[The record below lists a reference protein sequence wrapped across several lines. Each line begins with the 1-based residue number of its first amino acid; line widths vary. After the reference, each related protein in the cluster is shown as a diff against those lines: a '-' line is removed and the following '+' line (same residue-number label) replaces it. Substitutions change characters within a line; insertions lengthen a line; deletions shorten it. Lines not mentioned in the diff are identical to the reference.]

1 MASSTTWYHCWT
13 TRSDGCKETFTG
25 RDGARELNEP
35 SLAQMDDTP
44 KAPKNSKE
52 AAPKFLIMDYY
63 KKLDPKDAK
72 AVEWRR
78 KLGGMMMNIMVPE
91 ENKALKRR
99 KWILK
104 ELPEGYELWE
114 HVKYQILAT
123 KAGDGQKSKPYNG
136 VFERQDAY
144 LYGHPEGRKKR
155 FRSPADFV
163 PHLLWLESDKDGD
176 RANCSCKLCSPDKDD
191 EVPPAEVKKEETRTS
206 TTPQV
211 IIPYSNPQALAASV
225 SNPPPAPKSTPT
237 PTPAPAPA
245 PAPAPVPTKTV
256 TISPE
261 QQFDSQAGGPFLYR
275 PGEVVWWH
283 NQPANNWRLGVIAKR
298 GISNKNPRYLVQPL
312 SNPIEPQPIRIL
324 DKESSLRP
332 WLAWSLPNTT
342 MPQLQD
348 MPFEK
353 VPWDRVIT
361 QPQFMAGQVRDFVVD
376 GSILAARSIDASYSF
391 FDRNEQVA
399 VPGSDEVHY
408 NGMFLGG
415 EKVWVGEPVRLKV
428 PPTMGRNGIDI
439 FVLVISKLIER
450 VTPDSATVTI
460 IGAVYKW
467 VEMPTPYN
475 NKSEWPTPNLPPR
488 MITDLRF
495 RNEVADAAK
504 TGIYY
509 EWRLLDP
516 SATKT
521 LADIKGRWYETRS
534 LVNILEG
541 PQRVQQIAATGR
553 FVDANESMN
562 ARRDGDRL
570 PNQRRKNRADALVG
584 AVPAGFTVSR
594 GLAGDP
600 NDDLFPD
607 QQLAGSGA
615 ENQFMGMGQPFYG
628 V

>member
-1 MASSTTWYHCWT
+1 MTTSNTWYQCWT

-44 KAPKNSKE
+44 KPPKNSKE

-91 ENKALKRR
+91 ENKAMKRR

-104 ELPEGYELWE
+104 EFPEGYELWE
-114 HVKYQILAT
+114 HVKYKILVT
-123 KAGDGQKSKPYNG
+123 KAGDGQKNKPHNG
-136 VFERQDAY
+136 IFERQDAY

-191 EVPPAEVKKEETRTS
+191 EQPAEVKREETKEDPQSRPN

-211 IIPYSNPQALAASV
+211 VIPYANPQALAASV
-225 SNPPPAPKSTPT
+225 SNPPPPPKPEPT
-237 PTPAPAPA
+237 P
-245 PAPAPVPTKTV
+245 VVSKTAGQ
-256 TISPE
+256 SAE
-261 QQFDSQAGGPFLYR
+261 QLHDSQAGGAYLYR
-275 PGEVVWWH
+275 PGELVWWE
-283 NQPANNWRLGVIAKR
+283 NQPANNWRLGIIAKR
-298 GISNKNPRYLVQPL
+298 GLLNNKPRYLIQPL
-312 SNPIEPQPIRIL
+312 SNPLQPQPTRIL

-342 MPQLQD
+342 VPALQNLA
-348 MPFEK
+348 FEA
-353 VPWDRVIT
+353 VAWDRVVS
-361 QPQFMAGQVRDFVVD
+361 QGQFDQSQIRDYVVD
-376 GSILAARSIDASYSF
+376 GSILAARGIDASYSF
-391 FDRNEQVA
+391 FDRIEKA
-399 VPGSDEVHY
+399 LTGPGEVHY

-428 PPTMGRNGIDI
+428 QPALGRSVPDI
-439 FVLVISKLIER
+439 SVLIISKLIER
-450 VTPDSATVTI
+450 VLPDSSAVMVV
-460 IGAVYKW
+460 GEVYKW
-467 VEMPTPYN
+467 VEMPTPYHN
-475 NKSEWPTPNLPPR
+475 RSEWPTPDLPPR
-488 MITDLRF
+488 MVADLRF

-504 TGIYY
+504 TGTWY

-516 SATKT
+516 
-521 LADIKGRWYETRS
+521 LAKKSLTDIKGRWYDTRT
-534 LVNILEG
+534 LLPIIVG
-541 PQRVQQIAATGR
+541 VQRFQQDTAAGR
-553 FVDANESMN
+553 FQDANEAMN
-562 ARRDGDRL
+562 SRLDGDKL
-570 PNQRRKNRADALVG
+570 PNQRRKNRADTLGG
-584 AVPAGFTVSR
+584 AVPLDFKVSR

-600 NDDLFPD
+600 IEDLFPD
-607 QQLAGSGA
+607 QQPLGS
-615 ENQFMGMGQPFYG
+615 ENQYMNMGQQQFYG
-628 V
+628 GNVMQH